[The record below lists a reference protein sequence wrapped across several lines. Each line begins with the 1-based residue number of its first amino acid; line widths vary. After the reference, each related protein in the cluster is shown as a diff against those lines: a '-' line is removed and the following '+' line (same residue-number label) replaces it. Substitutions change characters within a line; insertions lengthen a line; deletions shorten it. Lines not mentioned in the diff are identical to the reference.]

1 MKTEVLI
8 LKSCDG
14 DWEGLFINGN
24 LIDEGHTLGEG
35 GAETYL
41 LEKSEEYNF
50 TSKDV
55 KVDSVT
61 QEDDKYLM
69 QYGSFPSE
77 LSELKGEY

>member
-1 MKTEVLI
+1 MKVLI
-8 LKSCDG
+8 LNSEDG

-35 GAETYL
+35 RADTYL

-50 TSKDV
+50 NSKDV
-55 KVDSVT
+55 ISCCVT

-69 QYGSFPSE
+69 KFGSFPSE
-77 LSELKGEY
+77 LSKLKGKYL

>member
-1 MKTEVLI
+1 MDVLI
-8 LKSCDG
+8 LNSQSG

-35 GAETYL
+35 GSRTYL

-55 KVDSVT
+55 REKYVSD
-61 QEDDKYLM
+61 EDESYLM
-69 QYGSFPSE
+69 KFGSFPSE
-77 LSELKGEY
+77 VSELTGDYK